1 MRNPVTFIVG
11 LIILVIFGSISFFFQ
26 VRQNE
31 VAFLTT
37 FGKASD
43 EIIKPGLRFKLP
55 WPIQKVHRFDARLQ
69 NFEGKFEQTQTQDG
83 RNLMVLVYV
92 GWRIVEPQKFHR
104 SFPAGEE
111 DAKRN
116 LESLIRS
123 AKNPAVGRHPFSHFI
138 NTDAAQLKFDD
149 IEKDMLEQV
158 AGTAKEKFG
167 MEVKFLGIKRLGF
180 PESVTQKVFDRMKEE
195 RQRLVKQF
203 EGEGEREA
211 SIIRSEADRKRNEL
225 LAKAEA
231 DATELRGK
239 AEAEAAKA
247 YKVLEQNPGLAVF
260 LQKLASMEQVS
271 KERATLVLDQNT
283 PPFDLLRA
291 TNAPQ
296 PRPAGK
302 P

>member
-1 MRNPVTFIVG
+1 MRNPVTFVVG
-11 LIILVIFGSISFFFQ
+11 LVILVIFGSISFFFQ

-31 VAFLTT
+31 VAFVTT

-43 EIIKPGLRFKLP
+43 EVIKPGLRFTLP
-55 WPIQKVHRFDARLQ
+55 WPIQKVHRFDARLH

-92 GWRIVEPQKFHR
+92 GWRIVEPQKFNR

-123 AKNPAVGRHPFSHFI
+123 AKNAAVGRHPFSHFI

-149 IEKDMLEQV
+149 IEKEMLDQV

-167 MEVKFLGIKRLGF
+167 MDVKLLGIKRLGF

-211 SIIRSEADRKRNEL
+211 AIIRSEADRKRNEL
-225 LAKAEA
+225 MAKAEA
-231 DATELRGK
+231 EATKLRGQ

-247 YKVLEQNPGLAVF
+247 YKTLEQNPELAVF
-260 LQKLASMEQVS
+260 LQKLASMELVS
-271 KERATLVLDQNT
+271 RERATLVLDQNT
-283 PPFDLLRA
+283 PPFDLLRS
-291 TNAPQ
+291 TNAPV
-296 PRPAGK
+296 RPAAK
-302 P
+302 K

>member
-11 LIILVIFGSISFFFQ
+11 LVILLIFGSISFFFQ

-37 FGKASD
+37 FGKAS
-43 EIIKPGLRFKLP
+43 EEVIKAGLHVKAP
-55 WPIQKVHRFDARLQ
+55 WPIQKVHRFDARVQ
-69 NFEGKFEQTQTQDG
+69 NFEGKFEQVQTQDG
-83 RNLMVLVYV
+83 RNLLVLVYV
-92 GWRIVEPQKFHR
+92 GWRIVEPQKFNR
-104 SFPAGEE
+104 SFPAGVE

-116 LESLIRS
+116 LESLVRS
-123 AKNPAVGRHPFSHFI
+123 AKNAAVGRHPFSHFI
-138 NTDAAQLKFDD
+138 NTDPAQLKFDD
-149 IEKDMLEQV
+149 IEKEMLAQV
-158 AGTAKEKFG
+158 AGTARDKFG

-203 EGEGEREA
+203 EGEGDREA
-211 SIIRSEADRKRNEL
+211 AIIRSEADRKRNEL

-231 DATELRGK
+231 EATKLRGQ

-247 YKVLEQNPGLAVF
+247 YKTLEQNPELAVF

-271 KERATLVLDQNT
+271 KERATLVFDQNT
-283 PPFDLLRA
+283 PPFDLLRGTKGPA
-291 TNAPQ
+291 APL
-296 PRPAGK
+296 GK
-302 P
+302 K